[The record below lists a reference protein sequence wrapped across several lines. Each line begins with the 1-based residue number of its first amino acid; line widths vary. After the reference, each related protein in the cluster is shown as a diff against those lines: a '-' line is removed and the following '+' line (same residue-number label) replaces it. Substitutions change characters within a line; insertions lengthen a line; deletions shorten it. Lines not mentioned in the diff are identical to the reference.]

1 MNIEEIIGKHREWTG
16 YNFPFAEKWE
26 PLAGIMEE
34 IGELGHALRYHHP
47 MEKVDDA
54 IGDIQMYLWH
64 FVSLNQIQPLS
75 HSGARIQ
82 QSIDKTKV
90 ANPSGAVMMK
100 FASIVDLA
108 GQLAHSFLKRHQGIR
123 NNEDHDRRIES
134 AYQCLQSV
142 IWSFCESIQVDWVQC
157 VNDTWDIIS
166 KRDWQK
172 EKKQPPFR
180 IEEGAIFQNH
190 PNTSIP
196 GITDEEYKD
205 GLVTADKM
213 RPGKL
218 FVEKKEISG
227 KQFITGIG
235 ISEVKPEDD
244 YDLLMDVFG
253 RAINQASKGKG
264 KERHAKEGMRFEDQ
278 PICEIGRKYGY
289 GFNLGQAEKKMQESL
304 GLSPERAVFELL
316 GAMNYIASAIM
327 LIEEGKF
334 YAYSKEKN
342 GSPIG
347 SVLGDK

>member
-1 MNIEEIIGKHREWTG
+1 MNIEEIIDKHREWTG

-47 MEKVDDA
+47 MEKVEDA

-82 QSIDKTKV
+82 QSIDKTKA

-123 NNEDHDRRIES
+123 NNEDHGRRIES

-142 IWSFCESIQVDWVQC
+142 IWSFCESIQIDWVQC

-172 EKKQPPFR
+172 EKM
-180 IEEGAIFQNH
+180 AISATIK
-190 PNTSIP
+190 PE
-196 GITDEEYKD
+196 ITDEQYADALK
-205 GLVTADKM
+205 TADEM
-213 RPGKL
+213 NVTLQTRTN
-218 FVEKKEISG
+218 KEG
-227 KQFITGIG
+227 FITGIG
-235 ISEVKPEDD
+235 ITESKSEDD

-264 KERHAKEGMRFEDQ
+264 KERHAKDGMRFEDQ
-278 PICEIGRKYGY
+278 PICQIGREFGH
-289 GFNLGQAEKKMQESL
+289 GFNLGQARKKMQESL
-304 GLSPERAVFELL
+304 RLSRESAVFELL
-316 GAMNYIASAIM
+316 GAINYIASAII
-327 LIEEGKF
+327 LIEEDS
-334 YAYSKEKN
+334 SK
-342 GSPIG
+342 
-347 SVLGDK
+347 

>member
-1 MNIEEIIGKHREWTG
+1 MNIEEIIDKHREWTG

-34 IGELGHALRYHHP
+34 IGELGHSLRYHHP
-47 MEKVDDA
+47 MEKVEDA

-75 HSGARIQ
+75 HSGARIR
-82 QSIDKTKV
+82 QSIDKTKE

-123 NNEDHDRRIES
+123 NNEDHKKRIES

-142 IWSFCESIQVDWVQC
+142 IWSFCESVQLDWVQC

-172 EKKQPPFR
+172 ERQSAPFR
-180 IEEGAIFQNH
+180 IDDAGNILPIHLDQ
-190 PNTSIP
+190 PIP
-196 GITDEEYKD
+196 GMTEEEFKD
-205 GLVTADKM
+205 GLITADKM
-213 RPGKL
+213 RPGKIFL
-218 FVEKKEISG
+218 GGKELSG
-227 KQFITGIG
+227 MHFFTGTG
-235 ISEVKPEDD
+235 ISESKPEDD

-264 KERHAKEGMRFEDQ
+264 KERHAKDGMRFEDQ
-278 PICEIGRKYGY
+278 PICQIGREFGH
-289 GFNLGQAEKKMQESL
+289 GFNLGQARKKMQESL
-304 GLSPERAVFELL
+304 RLSRESAVFELL
-316 GAMNYIASAIM
+316 GAINYIASAII
-327 LIEEGKF
+327 LIEEDS
-334 YAYSKEKN
+334 SK
-342 GSPIG
+342 
-347 SVLGDK
+347 

>member
-1 MNIEEIIGKHREWTG
+1 MNIEEIIDKHIEWTG

-47 MEKVDDA
+47 MEKVEDA

-64 FVSLNQIQPLS
+64 FVSLNQIRPLS

-82 QSIDKTKV
+82 QSIDKTKE

-142 IWSFCESIQVDWVQC
+142 IWSFCESVQLDWVQC

-172 EKKQPPFR
+172 EKMVISATIKP
-180 IEEGAIFQNH
+180 E
-190 PNTSIP
+190 
-196 GITDEEYKD
+196 ITDEQYADALK
-205 GLVTADKM
+205 TADEM
-213 RPGKL
+213 NVTLQTRIN
-218 FVEKKEISG
+218 KEG
-227 KQFITGIG
+227 FITGIG
-235 ISEVKPEDD
+235 ITESKSEDD

-264 KERHAKEGMRFEDQ
+264 KERHAKDGMRFEDQ
-278 PICEIGRKYGY
+278 PICQIGREFGH
-289 GFNLGQAEKKMQESL
+289 GFNLGQARKKMQESL
-304 GLSPERAVFELL
+304 RLRRESAVFELL
-316 GAMNYIASAIM
+316 GAINYIASAII
-327 LIEEGKF
+327 LIEEDS
-334 YAYSKEKN
+334 SK
-342 GSPIG
+342 
-347 SVLGDK
+347 